1 MSEMTPRERFKA
13 VTQFKKP
20 DKLPWYE
27 IFFDETI
34 IRWIEE
40 GLPLKEVI
48 SKPKYALLFEG
59 GLQLSW
65 PAFATFDPYSFFG
78 CSTFHTCIVPI
89 DLAPIPRYLSDVLE
103 ENDRYEVYRAEHGVI
118 IKVFKDRTYMMPEFL
133 DFPVKNKKDWEKY
146 KARLNPEDPRRYP
159 KYWEKDQVIDFYEN
173 SKVPVTLYMGGFYT
187 IGREIM
193 GTVNFTT
200 AFYKDPELIE
210 EILDYYAEFLIETL
224 KEVVETL
231 KWRID
236 LIYWH
241 EDMAHRHGPNI
252 SPKLFKE
259 FMLDNY
265 KKVTSFFRKNGINNI
280 MVDTDGNFEVL
291 IPLLIE
297 GGINGFWPLEVS
309 AGMDAIKIR
318 KEYGNK
324 LFLIGNI
331 DKRALVFG
339 KNAIEKEVN
348 SKVPIL
354 KELGGYIPSLDHLV
368 PPEIPYE
375 NFKHYVKILKQYL

>member
-1 MSEMTPRERFKA
+1 
-13 VTQFKKP
+13 
-20 DKLPWYE
+20 
-27 IFFDETI
+27 
-34 IRWIEE
+34 
-40 GLPLKEVI
+40 
-48 SKPKYALLFEG
+48 
-59 GLQLSW
+59 
-65 PAFATFDPYSFFG
+65 
-78 CSTFHTCIVPI
+78 
-89 DLAPIPRYLSDVLE
+89 
-103 ENDRYEVYRAEHGVI
+103 
-118 IKVFKDRTYMMPEFL
+118 
-133 DFPVKNKKDWEKY
+133 
-146 KARLNPEDPRRYP
+146 
-159 KYWEKDQVIDFYEN
+159 
-173 SKVPVTLYMGGFYT
+173 
-187 IGREIM
+187 
-193 GTVNFTT
+193 
-200 AFYKDPELIE
+200 
-210 EILDYYAEFLIETL
+210 
-224 KEVVETL
+224 
-231 KWRID
+231 
-236 LIYWH
+236 
-241 EDMAHRHGPNI
+241 
-252 SPKLFKE
+252 
-259 FMLDNY
+259 MLDNY